1 MKKYKVTFLLDKNNN
16 WIKDDVKV
24 FIKSNKRFFFKLE
37 ENYKKIKNQDLVFI
51 LNYTKILPKQFLKK
65 NHLNLVVHCSGLPK
79 GKGFAPIQWQVLNNK
94 NKIPI
99 CLIEAD
105 EKVDSGSIIEK
116 TYFSLQGHEL
126 NNEIREIQSEE
137 TFKIIKKFLRKYPK
151 LKRKT
156 QTGKSSFYQRRYPSD
171 SEINI
176 NLNLKK
182 IFNLLRVV
190 DNENY
195 PGFFIYIKKKYILK
209 IYKVK
214 T

>member
-116 TYFSLQGHEL
+116 
-126 NNEIREIQSEE
+126 
-137 TFKIIKKFLRKYPK
+137 
-151 LKRKT
+151 
-156 QTGKSSFYQRRYPSD
+156 
-171 SEINI
+171 IN
-176 NLNLKK
+176 
-182 IFNLLRVV
+182 VT
-190 DNENY
+190 E
-195 PGFFIYIKKKYILK
+195 
-209 IYKVK
+209 
-214 T
+214 